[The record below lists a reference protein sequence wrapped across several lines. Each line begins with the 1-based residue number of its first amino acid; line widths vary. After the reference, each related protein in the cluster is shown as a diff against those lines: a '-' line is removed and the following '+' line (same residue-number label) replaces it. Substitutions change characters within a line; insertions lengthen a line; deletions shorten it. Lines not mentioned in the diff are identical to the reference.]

1 MICNYLTLEKEFDT
15 RTKEELLMHFIQL
28 PIKNITN
35 ISLEE
40 ESKA

>member
-1 MICNYLTLEKEFDT
+1 MICKLLTLEKEFEN

-40 ESKA
+40 EPKA